1 VSVASIEVE
10 FRYETGLSRSP
21 FVAASLVGS
30 WTAEGQRSVGPWS
43 TLPMVPVCCE
53 DGTPGFLA
61 SVRFNPGAAGQAFSW
76 GVRLERADGV
86 TAWGIFAETPQD
98 TMQYRSFE
106 LAPAGAAQREGYRL
120 SWHRCRG
127 AQRWLEED
135 GAAGA
140 IRFSVWAPNARTV
153 KVVFGGPSGYI
164 ADDGY
169 GQDPELA
176 PLAMTRS
183 AADSDVWEA
192 VAGDFDPFIGRRY
205 AFRVERDD
213 GSINWATDMFSRE
226 QCGKGDQD
234 PGGHHYD
241 GVPAQLNG
249 RLSCSEVVDLCQ
261 VKVYPTRGGQPP
273 QPEADFWADEHT
285 PGCDLPTRVADLVIY
300 ELHVGALNPTTN
312 AAGTFADAIALLPYL
327 EQLGVNAIELMPMA
341 QFDGSISWGYGS
353 AQLLAVQAAAGGRDA
368 LKHFV
373 KACHQRGIAV
383 IMDVVYNHYALQA
396 DRAAWQY
403 DSTAAHRNIYY
414 WYEGNEQDYP
424 EPNDG
429 YLDNNSSGWAPRYHD
444 EHVRA
449 LFVSSAVCLL
459 DEFHIDGLRVDQTTS
474 IHRGNVLHRDD
485 SPVANAN
492 LWGRKF
498 LRELCQTVKTVWP
511 DSLLIAEDH
520 SHCSSVTEPAATG
533 GIGFDATW
541 YVDFFHHLVDERMGG
556 PVWAKLLLSAGED
569 ETAPLRMD
577 WFGGALEAS
586 GQRKVVYEESHDE
599 AGNVEGAQRT
609 ILVAVNGAPLIGA
622 TRQFAEARCR
632 FACAM
637 SMLSAGTP
645 TFLMGEE
652 VGAQKPYTYDKFQ
665 ENKEDLEGEC
675 ATTGAHLFRFYQ
687 DLIALR
693 RSNATLRSVKIEVL
707 HTDNAA
713 RVIAFR
719 RQDDDRELLVIGSL
733 NNTAF
738 DQPSYPIKHQALS
751 QGTWAERLNS
761 DAQTYGGAG
770 IDNPEP
776 LPANNGVL
784 DVVLPANGI
793 IMLERL

>member
-1 VSVASIEVE
+1 VASIQVE

-21 FVAASLVGS
+21 VAAASLIGS
-30 WTAEGQRSVGPWS
+30 WTEEGQPSAGPWS
-43 TLPMVPVCCE
+43 TVPMHEIRCE

-61 SVRFNPGAAGQAFSW
+61 RVGFDPGAANQTFSW
-76 GVRLERADGV
+76 GVQLEHADGS

-98 TMQYRSFE
+98 TMQYRSFV
-106 LAPAGAAQREGYRL
+106 LAPAGAAQRESYRL
-120 SWHRCRG
+120 SWHRFRG
-127 AQRWLEED
+127 AQRWPAGD
-135 GAAGA
+135 GAADA
-140 IRFSVWAPNARTV
+140 IRLSVWAPNARTV

-176 PLAMTRS
+176 PLAMARS
-183 AADSDVWEA
+183 AIDSGVWEA
-192 VAGDFDPFIGRRY
+192 VAGDFDSFIGRRY
-205 AFRVERDD
+205 VFRVERDD

-249 RLSCSEVVDLCQ
+249 RLSCSEVVDLSQ
-261 VKVYPTRGGQPP
+261 VGGYPARAGQPP
-273 QPEADFWADEHT
+273 QPEADFWADEHM
-285 PGCDLPTRVADLVIY
+285 PGRDLPTRVADLVIY

-312 AAGTFADAIALLPYL
+312 ADGTFADAIALLPYV

-353 AQLLAVQAAAGGRDA
+353 AQSLAVQAAAGGRDA

-429 YLDNNSSGWAPRYHD
+429 YLDNDSSGWAPRYHD

-449 LFVSSAVCLL
+449 LFVSSAACLL
-459 DEFHIDGLRVDQTTS
+459 DEFHIDGLRVDQTAS
-474 IHRGNVLHRDD
+474 IHQYNALHRDG
-485 SPVANAN
+485 SPVADAN

-533 GIGFDATW
+533 GVGFDATW
-541 YVDFFHHLVDERMGG
+541 YVDFFHHLVGEQTGG
-556 PVWAKLLLSAGED
+556 PEWAKLLLGAGED

-586 GQRKVVYEESHDE
+586 EQRKVVYEESHDE
-599 AGNVEGAQRT
+599 AGNDRGTMRT
-609 ILVAVNGAPLIGA
+609 ILAAVNGAPLVGA
-622 TRQFAEARCR
+622 TRQYAEARCR

-645 TFLMGEE
+645 MFLMGEE
-652 VGAQKPYTYDKFQ
+652 VGAQKPYTYDRFQ
-665 ENKEDLEGEC
+665 ENKEDLEGER

-687 DLIALR
+687 DVIALR
-693 RSNATLRSVKIEVL
+693 LSNATLRSAKIEVL

-719 RQDDDRELLVIGSL
+719 RRDDDRELLVVGSL
-733 NNTAF
+733 NNAAF
-738 DQPSYPIKHQALS
+738 DQPSYRIEHQALS

-761 DAQTYGGAG
+761 DAQTYGGTG

-776 LPANNGVL
+776 LQANNGGV

-793 IMLERL
+793 VMLERL